1 MKKNVIKAALLASV
15 CAVGLSACETMDSA
29 WNDVTGEST
38 PYAGDIQPQQQA
50 MPPMQPAMM
59 PQPMMAQQP
68 VVPATAMQPTMQY
81 PQQAQMQPP
90 GTMMP
95 AAPMAQPMQPYTP
108 NLASVPARPDASQLP
123 APQQV
128 AGTRQQLQYD
138 NGMLTGYL
146 RDPRAP
152 QQVATAPVMPQ
163 QMGTQTY
170 VQQTTT
176 TTQTTMAPAAAAQQ
190 ASSMLEGQLMGLQPT
205 AGGQY
210 ALTPLPTEAPLG
222 GFALASSIQFT
233 PGSNQINMQQYQ
245 QLKTVAGQYALQP
258 GRVRVVSYGD
268 AQTSKALQNATTTA
282 AYLVD
287 MGVPANAIRVK
298 IDDSATSPAAM
309 GQSKTDIFLETP
321 AQR

>member
-1 MKKNVIKAALLASV
+1 MKKNLVKTALLISV

-38 PYAGDIQPQQQA
+38 PYAGNIQPQQQP
-50 MPPMQPAMM
+50 MPPMQPQMAGMQQQM
-59 PQPMMAQQP
+59 PAYPAQPMMAQQP
-68 VVPATAMQPTMQY
+68 VVPAAAMQPTMQY
-81 PQQAQMQPP
+81 PQQ
-90 GTMMP
+90 
-95 AAPMAQPMQPYTP
+95 MAQQQPAQTYAP

-123 APQQV
+123 SQYQV
-128 AGTRQQLQYD
+128 QATRQQLAND

-146 RDPRAP
+146 RDPSAP
-152 QQVATAPVMPQ
+152 TQTAAAPAQQ
-163 QMGTQTY
+163 GTQTY
-170 VQQTTT
+170 VQQAGTT
-176 TTQTTMAPAAAAQQ
+176 APPIPMQAAAAQQ
-190 ASSMLEGQLMGLQPT
+190 ASNLIEGQVLGLQPT
-205 AGGQY
+205 ATGQY
-210 ALTPLPTEAPLG
+210 ALTPLAAEAPMG
-222 GFALASSIQFT
+222 GFALASSLQFA
-233 PGSNQINMQQYQ
+233 PGTNQVSMPQYQ

-268 AQTSKALQNATTTA
+268 AQNSKALQNATTTA

-298 IDDSATSPAAM
+298 IDNSSAAPV